1 MTRNARPERPVPRIV
16 AVSADGSRHDIVA
29 ERLELLFDDGRSLS
43 LSFPDRAWGELE
55 IEADAAAAGDTPV
68 ISLQAAACNALTL
81 RVELLQGL
89 VAVEAD
95 GTAVAGTAE
104 EGAAD
109 ERGADVVGGEA
120 AGETAA
126 DATMAVPQA
135 AAPGAAPAGGLAA
148 GLAARP
154 CTLTLTVQKALDATD
169 RANAPKKNHI
179 RRWAQAALETD
190 AEVTVRLVGEAEGR
204 ELNRSFRGKDYATNV
219 LSFAYNE
226 GESLP
231 LADDALLSGDLVLCV
246 PVVVREA
253 MEQGKT
259 LEAHFAHLVV
269 HGMLHLQAYNHIDA
283 DEAEH
288 MEALERQIL
297 QRLGYPDPYA

>member
-1 MTRNARPERPVPRIV
+1 
-16 AVSADGSRHDIVA
+16 VS
-29 ERLELLFDDGRSLS
+29 
-43 LSFPDRAWGELE
+43 
-55 IEADAAAAGDTPV
+55 
-68 ISLQAAACNALTL
+68 
-81 RVELLQGL
+81 
-89 VAVEAD
+89 
-95 GTAVAGTAE
+95 E
-104 EGAAD
+104 E
-109 ERGADVVGGEA
+109 
-120 AGETAA
+120 
-126 DATMAVPQA
+126 
-135 AAPGAAPAGGLAA
+135 
-148 GLAARP
+148 
-154 CTLTLTVQKALDATD
+154 
-169 RANAPKKNHI
+169 
-179 RRWAQAALETD
+179 
-190 AEVTVRLVGEAEGR
+190 EGR

-231 LADDALLSGDLVLCV
+231 LAGDAPLTGDLVLCV

-297 QRLGYPDPYA
+297 QRLGYPDPYV